1 MSGSPFDVP
10 RARIRLGLVLRNS
23 AGNTGGGETWPY
35 WRISSDLFLHFE
47 MLNQAK

>member
-23 AGNTGGGETWPY
+23 AGNTGEVKLGRTGEY
-35 WRISSDLFLHFE
+35 HRICFCIS
-47 MLNQAK
+47 KC